1 MNTFPFRP
9 KLFET
14 LKNYS
19 RADFAADLM
28 AGIIVGIVALPL
40 AIAFASR
47 PRRVSSRP

>member
-28 AGIIVGIVALPL
+28 AGIIVGIVALLCLIPAVKGL
-40 AIAFASR
+40 K
-47 PRRVSSRP
+47 